1 MCNPLIISKLGSA
14 ISELLK
20 MFNPL
25 GPLQD
30 QQLGGILM
38 MTVQEI
44 VYAVI
49 TAKIFRDWYRKDQ
62 EEVKEIKRVQ
72 LKSYKEFSR

>member
-1 MCNPLIISKLGSA
+1 
-14 ISELLK
+14 

-62 EEVKEIKRVQ
+62 EEVKETKRVQ